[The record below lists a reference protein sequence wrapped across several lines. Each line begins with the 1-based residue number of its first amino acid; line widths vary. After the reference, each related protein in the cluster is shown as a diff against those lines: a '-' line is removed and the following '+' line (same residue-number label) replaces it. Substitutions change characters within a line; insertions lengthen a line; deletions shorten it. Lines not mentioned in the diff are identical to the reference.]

1 MKSLEDKVY
10 LFLNENIFN
19 LSSTSITVALSMGCD
34 SMALFFILLNLKKK
48 CNFILSACH
57 LNHNLRDESISE
69 QKEFIKLMNQFNIRY
84 YTETLSVPKDLKN
97 SNKSFEL
104 WARNERLKFFKRA
117 KEILNSQY
125 IAIAHNKDDILET
138 FYLNLFRGSGLSGA
152 ASIKPKRDYIIRPVI
167 DITKNEL
174 KSYLKD
180 NNIAYFEDKTNADN
194 KIKRNYIRNVL
205 IPEISDEFPGSQIAV
220 INFINEI
227 NKTIEF
233 VESFIPPWF
242 SDNFW
247 DKNEFLKLCDYLKS
261 FLLYKKI
268 KNICNL
274 NNVDFTSIDISRKKI
289 ENSIYKVNS
298 INSGYVARFYFFDI
312 YIAYKKI
319 YFVVKK
325 NYVSNYIEIDLNE
338 IRSNNKE
345 IEKYYILSDEIK
357 FEYKRMNNLDFI
369 KNKDEIKNIFLIKDD
384 KNIEKIIISKWQKG
398 DKIILK
404 NGEKK
409 LHDIFID
416 WKIPRPFRENI
427 LVIRSEKDL
436 IGFYIPY
443 NFGNRSNYIL
453 SKNYYVDF
461 ESNFNYIVLTIKQI
475 SYY

>member
-10 LFLNENIFN
+10 LFLNNNVVN

-48 CNFILSACH
+48 YNFILSACH
-57 LNHNLRDESISE
+57 LNHNLREESNTE
-69 QKEFIKLMNQFNIRY
+69 QQEFIKLMNQLNIRY
-84 YTETLSVPKDLKN
+84 YTETLSVPIDLKN

-138 FYLNLFRGSGLSGA
+138 FYLNLFRGSGLSGV

-174 KSYLKD
+174 KSYLND

-194 KIKRNYIRNVL
+194 KIKRNYIRNIL
-205 IPEISDEFPGSQIAV
+205 IREISEKFPGSQIAV
-220 INFINEI
+220 INFIKEI

-233 VESFIPPWF
+233 IESFTPSWF
-242 SDNFW
+242 NDNFW
-247 DKNEFLKLCDYLKS
+247 DKNEFLKLNDYLKS

-289 ENSIYKVNS
+289 EDSINKINS

-319 YFVVKK
+319 YFVIKK
-325 NYVSNYIEIDLNE
+325 NYVSTYIEIDLNE

-345 IEKYYILSDEIK
+345 SEKYYILSDEIK
-357 FEYKRMNNLDFI
+357 CEYKRMSNLDSI
-369 KNKDEIKNIFLIKDD
+369 KNKDQLKNIFLIKDD

-398 DKIILK
+398 DKINLK

-443 NFGNRSNYIL
+443 KFGNRSNYIL

-461 ESNFNYIVLTIKQI
+461 ESNFNYIVLTIKKNF
-475 SYY
+475 YY